1 MLIVRICTTL
11 IATYLN
17 AHYTSLLINY
27 SLKEQI
33 KDIWPY
39 FKIEAFIFIVMFAI
53 LQLQLHNFI
62 LITIQIFVGLLMF
75 FVFFER
81 KKLNEYTEV
90 KELLVGLLKK
100 KI

>member
-1 MLIVRICTTL
+1 MFFTVYRN
-11 IATYLN
+11 LN
-17 AHYTSLLINY
+17 DNYTSLLINY

-62 LITIQIFVGLLMF
+62 LITIQLFVGLLMF